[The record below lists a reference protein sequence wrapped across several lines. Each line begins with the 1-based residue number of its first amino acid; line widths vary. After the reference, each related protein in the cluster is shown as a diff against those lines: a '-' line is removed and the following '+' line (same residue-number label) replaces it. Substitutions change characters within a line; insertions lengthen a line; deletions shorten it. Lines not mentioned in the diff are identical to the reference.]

1 MSTQSSFKDVI
12 DSNDPKAVEDFLN
25 NKQSLVNVGDMSKVL
40 QYCLEGR
47 KNVDIFKLIFDRLKN
62 EIKDKAISKN
72 GNSILFL
79 ALDAGK
85 DYFEVFKNYENIN
98 WSALDKNGNN
108 LLHHALSLKDISEES
123 LDFLYEKLGGNACL
137 FKINDNSE
145 NALHSAT
152 NLKNLKWCL
161 EKCKTTD
168 KIKSL
173 LHSVNNVGETPAVKL
188 LKNKDLLSDKASF
201 TEIISS
207 LSQNEYDFLKTDNNE
222 QNAISLA
229 VQNNYDVL
237 LESFLSDNSHIEER
251 TEKAFSA
258 IEHGK
263 DNLLKSLGI
272 KDKGDFIVKHYKEL
286 IEKCPRRFADFVA
299 NDKDTLSRYFK
310 LAEVNGDIDDKLFS
324 KVMHSAI
331 ECANYNIVDQCLE
344 YLVEHISSKEFEL
357 IKASEKYDKAIAG
370 TQFGFKEL
378 QPLLKSRQAVERQ
391 LHRLKEI
398 ENVHLDYAYQNNP
411 EMFAKLVAKS
421 PQLKIDA
428 ILRGNR
434 TQESHQI
441 NQEKEISSDI
451 ANLFTSTN
459 NPGWYDTGGIL
470 ASLADLTIEESPKIF
485 VQSGTYDQQRSLSNE
500 LKGVSEHD
508 EDVIYIRRNPI
519 DKEGNS
525 SPHWV
530 VFYFFKNEER
540 KCNLLVVDPYGA
552 NEPSAVI
559 EKATKGIVGNIYVS
573 TTKIQVEGDTKSC
586 GPISAEVA
594 RAICSQ
600 KEKLKE
606 LLRENKQI
614 DIKEI
619 LPNNLIEDVRE
630 TGRIDYGMGFENFNC
645 SKIRN
650 THAQI
655 AQAVG
660 KITFDTIPSQASL
673 QRILI
678 GEGNSLA
685 EQTIILGRDSIKDI
699 FNMCQD
705 NNEDKKKVVYIL
717 ADKAITDETLDEEI
731 TSLLSQDEAKVNQ
744 QQIEELDQVLGKE
757 QFKSIREKLSD
768 QASQLNS
775 EQKKRIGQIREEFEL
790 NLTNNVQQ
798 KYKIDNSLL
807 YKFLCSASVDDIGKF
822 LDSEQITKE
831 SGDLCKAA
839 FAAARNGDFSRLEAF
854 INYDNDLIYQ
864 EDISGKSLLE
874 AAAENFQSEIVQYI
888 IHKHNEIYRNQD
900 DKTANEVSFLGFVD
914 NINNRKDAWARDL
927 ARELER
933 VLRKKDFNKSDGLK
947 IDSIFNPYTNNKEQ
961 EKEAK
966 DLNTDNYGN
975 LSFYADIIKSGNEE
989 KFKAALEKIDPK
1001 YNLHSL
1007 SNSNGHNIITLTA
1020 ALGEPGHWQEI
1031 EKAYSKVEG
1040 RTAISAS
1047 LDNIASIG
1055 SPIQAAIIADNLSMY
1070 NHFLNA
1076 KNGFRVDRQY
1086 GIEKNNVLHTIL
1098 QSNKAELLNDILF
1111 KFKGDK
1117 KSLVKAL
1124 QQVNKDNKNPLDLAL
1139 EKGHYGFFEKALDV
1153 VISCDKGVIRDSL
1166 IANDCGLIK
1175 SVISFGNA
1183 RVIERVFDLQDKYN
1197 EKIKNKEDQLNLLN
1211 YNDRYDKENRLL
1223 KKSGLLNL
1231 ACEHNNVQT
1240 ANSVL
1245 KILREERNKV
1255 LSEMRNKLLDKEEVL
1270 GLLSKYGEEV
1280 IKEIIISVSVNALTA
1295 SISKDSN
1302 KKEIF
1307 DFLLGQGIDFKTF
1320 NRRFTTPIHKAAE
1333 CGNTYAL
1340 KYFINKFPENDI
1352 LNLQDEDGKTPLHL
1366 AISNGNRKA
1375 VEFLI
1380 ENGADF
1386 DKSDNKGIT
1395 PFELALENNRFAD
1408 ICIDL
1413 LKHNPKATT
1422 PLYRAISSDNEK
1434 LIEALIDQNYWILD
1448 QRNGKIALKLALG
1461 NGINRD
1467 LTAKIADKS
1476 IENFKKLNE
1485 KSQKTLLE
1493 LGFLNDI
1500 VKSGIYNLHK
1510 EGSKRAGEISE
1521 FLKSQVEK
1529 DRSLL
1534 SVTNQGTTLLHD
1546 IICSNNYDLFANIKD
1561 IIGHDAI
1568 TKKSGELEET
1578 ALHAAVRSG
1587 NAYIVNTILK
1597 KIGDEENIKF
1607 AVNEYDAKGYTPLQT
1622 AAKLGYEEIY
1632 DLLKE
1637 RGGNLKSKTKAGDS
1651 IAHLLILSAM
1661 KDRTDSGYE
1670 YQELLK
1676 GYPELTRYVNNA
1688 GSGLL
1693 ATAAKCTDRDEAP
1706 KIIKQL
1712 LENEFKHKK
1721 NQLTEEDAVK
1731 LLSNAISSNNFA
1743 AVQKVVFDNM
1753 KEKIPL
1759 ASKIADAIAEDGIDT
1774 KFKTR
1779 ARKIIANTIAPNSQ
1793 EHINNISKT
1802 KVLSQSIKE
1811 VLSDTEEKKQ
1821 SLLQNALNFLHIKAQ
1836 KGSSDKV
1843 GVNTLFNFLVR
1854 DQGSYTS
1861 SKDDLF
1867 LVEEEVKISSAR
1879 KNIFVQQEELNRKF
1893 NTFVKQKSEYPLWQ
1907 KQKESNEE
1915 EITKLKHSEYE
1926 LEVSKSIIN
1935 AININDSIDNIA
1947 EVVCNNYFQ
1956 KNPNQNPNEY
1966 IYGDVTR
1973 KQCVIDDIKSIIAGN
1988 KHIDFAL
1995 YIRDLKEAPSK
2006 KKITELKKEC
2016 SKYLSSV
2023 HDDLNLELDKCH
2035 QKIIEIDKKIRN
2047 YQLDVNNLFKTKAS
2061 QDVFYTNCKNLNG
2074 KSIADRIF
2082 TSNELPL
2089 IKGIILE
2096 NKNLWDPGFVDSEGN
2111 TLLHKLAQMVE
2122 RDNTLTDYIQP
2133 LIDQG
2138 FSLTRKN
2145 SEGKSAKDI
2154 FVDVFSKIDNKKAI
2168 YLFTETAKAE
2178 EQINGSLKK
2187 ELDSL
2192 LESGSVDNLAKIV
2205 HSDEKGCKKYYGT
2218 LFNPFHSVV
2227 SSCFNGDL
2235 SNDYLFKKKLSC
2247 FKKLLESNDLRS
2259 ALDKTDEKRCNF
2271 LHRAI
2276 EEATVNYSGSDA
2288 NKMLEHILLDVARGL
2303 NGNRNLKLCNELFFK
2318 QRNSN
2323 GDNVVEAL
2331 SKVEDSLNIFKKLE
2345 KEFGKNTFTDECDL
2359 NLILVNAVNSKN
2371 SDLFEHV
2378 IEKYALNRFRTPSE
2392 DGQPPLHAAVMS
2404 GDQKA
2409 VLAVLKSGANINQI
2423 NSNGRTAAHELL
2435 IFLRD
2440 NPDSQKHIDLVNY
2453 LTSHGAFL
2461 GPYQEENKERGEIS
2475 EVIESMEGEIKENVL
2490 FTIARG
2496 RSDFYD
2502 MKHKLLNEASNFIR
2516 LKNKDSPLKLDLDI
2530 SGSVVF
2536 FKINNG
2542 TFKSSQFLNSDVCKS
2557 NHLTTSYFDIDGC
2570 KGYVQKSAGGK
2581 RNYVIFED
2589 GISEGNSGKIHH
2601 PTKIKVWLSKEN
2613 SITVLVS
2620 ADGTV
2625 EPAETSH
2632 KIMGVEIKDNLSEY
2646 ETRRGEFKKDHEK
2659 YKRYIEKLWKKIDSQ
2674 GEYKNEVYIGGIPL
2688 KEALMRGRWR
2698 DRSVQKE
2705 KQTQNKEQERIQKS
2719 PEPNYS
2725 RRNSK
2730 GDEIGETIEDAQME
2744 QSNVN
2749 QQLQSKSNN
2758 ATTADADSNMSPKKS
2773 STGVVGSEQGKST
2786 RLGVKNN
2793 QSISRLGMNDDI
2805 KNLNE
2810 LEQKLAQPNKGLKS
2824 VPPQEQHSDSDKLIS
2839 ELEQRLAQPNKGLK
2853 SVPPQEQ
2860 HSDSDK
2866 LASEL
2871 EQRLAQPNKG
2881 LKKLNPRE
2889 YYISP
2894 ETKERLGDL
2903 LGSEIDDQ
2911 YLENNVSSKI
2921 NLQISNSQEVKNIQ
2935 SQQVEKLNDEKRK
2948 NFYEAIEG
2956 VAETLKDTMS
2966 VVEKGQILN
2975 KLRSE
2980 NFYKDVSQA
2989 VKGIEKGLEDI
3000 VEESIQALTSSNQEV
3015 KNAQPQQV
3023 EKLNDERKKNFYKAV
3038 KEVAETLKNT
3048 MDVVEESQISNSK
3061 EQKSEK
3067 ELKNATKKM
3076 ELNLNPINHNGNVSP
3091 NTPDSGY
3098 VSTASSPSQEE
3109 KGTWDSYESEKPKI
3123 NVKHAQSSSE
3133 KYIIK
3138 DNGIKLDDIEFEIGE
3153 KEKGAKD
3160 SCKSEKQKNNL
3171 LLGKSEACN
3180 IAEFIKTI
3188 QEAKAKEKFSKL
3200 DTNYKNGQ
3208 DLRAGNK
3215 PLLPPILSSSSSK
3228 PGRVR

>member
-1 MSTQSSFKDVI
+1 MSTQLSFKDVI
-12 DSNDPKAVEDFLN
+12 DSNDPKTVENFLN
-25 NKQSLVNVGDMSKVL
+25 NKQSWVNVGDMSKVL
-40 QYCLEGR
+40 QYCLEGK

-85 DYFEVFKNYENIN
+85 DYFEVFKNYENVN
-98 WSALDKNGNN
+98 WSILDKNGNS
-108 LLHHALSLKDISEES
+108 LLHHALSLKDVSEES

-173 LHSVNNVGETPAVKL
+173 LYSVNNVGETPAVKL

-201 TEIISS
+201 KEIISS

-237 LESFLSDNSHIEER
+237 LKPFLSDNSHIEER
-251 TEKAFSA
+251 TAIAFSA

-263 DNLLKSLGI
+263 NNLLESLAI
-272 KDKGDFIVKHYKEL
+272 KDKGDFIVKNYKEL
-286 IEKCPRRFADFVA
+286 IEKCPRRFANFVA
-299 NDKDTLSRYFK
+299 NDQSILSDYIKLYGTKDGRFTSDELF
-310 LAEVNGDIDDKLFS
+310 NLFS
-324 KVMHSAI
+324 EIMYLAI
-331 ECANYNIVDQCLE
+331 DHANYDSANKC
-344 YLVEHISSKEFEL
+344 F
-357 IKASEKYDKAIAG
+357 EKYKLSKNYALFYQKDLVI
-370 TQFGFKEL
+370 L
-378 QPLLKSRQAVERQ
+378 DLLERQ
-391 LHRLKEI
+391 
-398 ENVHLDYAYQNNP
+398 NSAGNTPLDYAYKNNP

-428 ILRGNR
+428 TLRGNR
-434 TQESHQI
+434 TQEPYQI
-441 NQEKEISSDI
+441 NQKEEISSDI

-485 VQSGTYDQQRSLSNE
+485 VQPGTYDQQRSLSNE

-552 NEPSAVI
+552 NEPSTVI
-559 EKATKGIVGNIYVS
+559 KEATKGIVDNIYVS

-586 GPISAEVA
+586 GPISSEVA
-594 RAICSQ
+594 RAIYSQ

-606 LLRENKQI
+606 LLRENGQI

-619 LPNNLIEDVRE
+619 LPNGLIGDAKG
-630 TGRIDYGMGFENFNC
+630 TGRINYGKGFESFNC

-650 THAQI
+650 AHVQI
-655 AQAVG
+655 AQAID

-685 EQTIILGRDSIKDI
+685 EQTVTLGHDSIEDI

-705 NNEDKKKVVYIL
+705 NNEDKKKVVSIL

-790 NLTNNVQQ
+790 SLTNNVQQ
-798 KYKIDNSLL
+798 KYKVDNSLL
-807 YKFLCSASVDDIGKF
+807 YKFLCSVSVGDIGKF
-822 LDSEQITKE
+822 LDSKQITKE
-831 SGDLCKAA
+831 NGDLCKAV
-839 FAAARNGDFSRLEAF
+839 FTAARNGDLSRLEAF
-854 INYDNDLIYQ
+854 INYDNGIIYQ
-864 EDISGKSLLE
+864 EDASGKSLLE
-874 AAAENFQSEIVQYI
+874 VAAENFHPKIVQYI

-900 DKTANEVSFLGFVD
+900 GKTADEVSFLGFVD
-914 NINNRKDAWARDL
+914 NINNRKDQWAKDL
-927 ARELER
+927 ARELEK

-947 IDSIFNPYTNNKEQ
+947 IDSIFSPYTNNKEQ

-975 LSFYADIIKSGNEE
+975 LSSYADIIKSGNEE

-1001 YNLHSL
+1001 YNLRSL
-1007 SNSNGHNIITLTA
+1007 LNSNGHNLITLTA
-1020 ALGEPGHWQEI
+1020 ALGRPDHWQEI

-1047 LDNIASIG
+1047 LDNISSIG

-1076 KNGFRVDRQY
+1076 KNGFKVDRQY

-1111 KFKGDK
+1111 KFKDNN

-1153 VISCDKGVIRDSL
+1153 VVSCENGVIRDSL

-1175 SVISFGNA
+1175 SAISFGNE

-1211 YNDRYDKENRLL
+1211 YNNRYDKKNRLEQ
-1223 KKSGLLNL
+1223 SGLLNL
-1231 ACEHNNVQT
+1231 ACEHNNVHT
-1240 ANSVL
+1240 ANHILELL
-1245 KILREERNKV
+1245 KEKNKTLDKV
-1255 LSEMRNKLLDKEEVL
+1255 L
-1270 GLLSKYGEEV
+1270 
-1280 IKEIIISVSVNALTA
+1280 VNALTA

-1307 DFLLGQGIDFKTF
+1307 DLLFGQGIDFETF
-1320 NRRFTTPIHKAAE
+1320 SERFITPIHKAAE

-1340 KYFINKFPENDI
+1340 QYFINKFPKNNI
-1352 LNLQDEDGKTPLHL
+1352 LNLQDKDGKTPLHL
-1366 AISNGNRKA
+1366 AVSNGNRKV

-1386 DKSDNKGIT
+1386 DKQDDKDIT
-1395 PFELALENNRFAD
+1395 PFELALEDNRFSD

-1422 PLYRAISSDNEK
+1422 PLYRAISSGNEK

-1448 QRNGKIALKLALG
+1448 QRNGKTALKLALG

-1500 VKSGIYNLHK
+1500 VRGIYEKKLKDQEVNQFTKLQLVK
-1510 EGSKRAGEISE
+1510 KAGEINK
-1521 FLKSQVEK
+1521 FIKSQVEK

-1546 IICSNNYDLFANIKD
+1546 IIGSNNSYLFANIED
-1561 IIGHDAI
+1561 IIEHDAI

-1587 NAYIVNTILK
+1587 NAYIVNTILE
-1597 KIGDEENIKF
+1597 KIGDGENIKL

-1622 AAKLGYEEIY
+1622 AAKLGYKEIY
-1632 DLLKE
+1632 HLLKE

-1676 GYPELTRYVNNA
+1676 GYPELTRYVNNE

-1693 ATAAKCTDRDEAP
+1693 ATAAKRTDRDEAP

-1743 AVQKVVFDNM
+1743 AVQEIVFDNM

-1759 ASKIADAIAEDGIDT
+1759 ASKIANAIAGYGTDT
-1774 KFKTR
+1774 TFKTR
-1779 ARKIIANTIAPNSQ
+1779 ARRTVAYTIDQNSQ

-1843 GVNTLFNFLVR
+1843 GVDTLFNFLVK

-1879 KNIFVQQEELNRKF
+1879 KNIFVQQEELNREF
-1893 NTFVKQKSEYPLWQ
+1893 NAFPKKREYESWKEEADNLYKSHAEL
-1907 KQKESNEE
+1907 SDD
-1915 EITKLKHSEYE
+1915 IFE
-1926 LEVSKSIIN
+1926 LEVKLVIFKVIN
-1935 AININDSIDNIA
+1935 QG
-1947 EVVCNNYFQ
+1947 V
-1956 KNPNQNPNEY
+1956 
-1966 IYGDVTR
+1966 
-1973 KQCVIDDIKSIIAGN
+1973 
-1988 KHIDFAL
+1988 
-1995 YIRDLKEAPSK
+1995 
-2006 KKITELKKEC
+2006 
-2016 SKYLSSV
+2016 SV
-2023 HDDLNLELDKCH
+2023 E
-2035 QKIIEIDKKIRN
+2035 
-2047 YQLDVNNLFKTKAS
+2047 DVNNQAYLSYFIQYPEREEKAGHRQLVWETIEKVFQDKKFFDVQQYGQTLAKLQPNQQQNFIYLKAEEIGQSYQKLYSSKNECFKQIRELDNKIVGYERNSKNLHRLKIS

-2082 TSNELPL
+2082 TSNESLFL
-2089 IKGIILE
+2089 KEVILGNE
-2096 NKNLWDPGFVDSEGN
+2096 DLWDPRFVDSEGN

-2122 RDNTLTDYIQP
+2122 KDNTLTDYIQP

-2154 FVDVFSKIDNKKAI
+2154 FVDVFSKIDNKKEI
-2168 YLFTETAKAE
+2168 YLFTEIAKAE
-2178 EQINGSLKK
+2178 EQIH
-2187 ELDSL
+2187 ELFDRGLNAL

-2392 DGQPPLHAAVMS
+2392 DEQPPLHAAVMS

-2536 FKINNG
+2536 SKINNG

-2625 EPAETSH
+2625 EPAEISN
-2632 KIMGVEIKDNLSEY
+2632 KVMGVEIKDNLSEY
-2646 ETRRGEFKKDHEK
+2646 ETRSGEFKKDHEK
-2659 YKRYIEKLWKKIDSQ
+2659 YKRYIEKLWKKVDSQ

-2719 PEPNYS
+2719 PESNHS
-2725 RRNSK
+2725 RKNSK
-2730 GDEIGETIEDAQME
+2730 GDEMGETIEDARIDQLD
-2744 QSNVN
+2744 VN

-2758 ATTADADSNMSPKKS
+2758 ATIAAADSNMSPKKS
-2773 STGVVGSEQGKST
+2773 STGVAGGEQGKST
-2786 RLGVKNN
+2786 QLEINDEKRGNFLESIDQHVKEMAKGFKDIADTVEKN
-2793 QSISRLGMNDDI
+2793 QISN
-2805 KNLNE
+2805 
-2810 LEQKLAQPNKGLKS
+2810 KLK
-2824 VPPQEQHSDSDKLIS
+2824 
-2839 ELEQRLAQPNKGLK
+2839 
-2853 SVPPQEQ
+2853 
-2860 HSDSDK
+2860 
-2866 LASEL
+2866 SEL

-2903 LGSEIDDQ
+2903 LGSEIDSQ
-2911 YLENNVSSKI
+2911 YLENKISSKI
-2921 NLQISNSQEVKNIQ
+2921 NSQVSN
-2935 SQQVEKLNDEKRK
+2935 
-2948 NFYEAIEG
+2948 
-2956 VAETLKDTMS
+2956 
-2966 VVEKGQILN
+2966 
-2975 KLRSE
+2975 
-2980 NFYKDVSQA
+2980 
-2989 VKGIEKGLEDI
+2989 
-3000 VEESIQALTSSNQEV
+3000 NQEV
-3015 KNAQPQQV
+3015 KNAQSQQI
-3023 EKLNDERKKNFYKAV
+3023 EKLNDERKKNFYDGVSKAIKGIEEGLEGIV
-3038 KEVAETLKNT
+3038 VELNKENCYEAIRKVTEALKNT

-3109 KGTWDSYESEKPKI
+3109 KGTWDSYESEK
-3123 NVKHAQSSSE
+3123 
-3133 KYIIK
+3133 
-3138 DNGIKLDDIEFEIGE
+3138 
-3153 KEKGAKD
+3153 D
-3160 SCKSEKQKNNL
+3160 SYKSEKQKDNR
-3171 LLGKSEACN
+3171 LLGKSEIYN
-3180 IAEFIKTI
+3180 
-3188 QEAKAKEKFSKL
+3188 KAKLIMVEEYKPELNEIQMVRQKLTPAKNTKNHMGSKVKAMFNEQGI
-3200 DTNYKNGQ
+3200 DYNNGQ
-3208 DLRAGNK
+3208 DLNMKNK
-3215 PLLPPILSSSSSK
+3215 SSIPSIINNGQ
-3228 PGRVR
+3228 GRVR